1 MPGSGWR
8 AVENSLDNNHGVAKE
23 LNEDVVTLLMMILIL
38 SGTIDETCQETSL
51 SHGK

>member
-23 LNEDVVTLLMMILIL
+23 LNEDVVTLLMMIL

-51 SHGK
+51 SYGK